1 MNRKLFIHDRIV
13 MLISISLVILLAV
26 HLTAQDK
33 IVIKMATMAPT
44 GSPWYEI
51 IEEMG
56 AKWAEASDG
65 QIDLRLYP
73 GGIVGDEGAIIRKMR
88 IGQLQSG
95 LISNTGLSAVNPAIN
110 ALIIPLVIN
119 SNERLDYVRSKI
131 EKELKAE
138 FAKDGFLI
146 LTWVDAGWVRFF
158 VPHSEPS
165 LDKVQQAKLFVWA
178 GDDKIVDL
186 WKQAGFH
193 AIPLAATDMLSAL
206 QTGMVNAFPTTAIIA
221 LANQW
226 FAFTPYMIDLPWA
239 PLVGALTINKR
250 DWEKIPEQLRPKM
263 LTIAQEMGRK
273 IQKITRD
280 LEQVA
285 IEEMKKRG
293 LIIITPD
300 HVQRQRWFDTIKS
313 IYPHFR
319 GNVVPEKWFDK
330 ALSKAQEMENDT
342 N

>member
-1 MNRKLFIHDRIV
+1 MKKVWFIHNRVILFI
-13 MLISISLVILLAV
+13 SLSLMVILANSLAG
-26 HLTAQDK
+26 QDK

-56 AKWAEASDG
+56 AKWAKASDG

-88 IGQLQSG
+88 IGQLQAG
-95 LISNTGLSAVNPAIN
+95 LITNTGLAAVNPAIN
-110 ALIIPLVIN
+110 VLVIPLLID
-119 SNERLDYVRSKI
+119 SDEQLDYIRS
-131 EKELKAE
+131 ELGEDLKAE

-165 LDKVQQAKLFVWA
+165 LEKVQQAKLFVWA
-178 GDDKIVDL
+178 GDDNIVDL
-186 WKQAGFH
+186 WKQAGFR
-193 AIPLAATDMLSAL
+193 AIPLAATDMLASL

-250 DWEKIPEQLRPKM
+250 DWEKIPEQLRPE
-263 LTIAQEMGRK
+263 LRIIANEMGRK
-273 IQKITRD
+273 IRQLTRD

-293 LIIITPD
+293 LKVITPNQ
-300 HVQRQRWFDTIKS
+300 VQRQRWFDTMKS
-313 IYPHFR
+313 IYPQFR
-319 GNVVPEKWFDK
+319 GSVVPEKWFDQ
-330 ALSKAQEMENDT
+330 AVSKAQEREHAVK
-342 N
+342 